1 LVGLYRI
8 VGWLKAKKQGERLHQ
23 FHKRIASL
31 YEDGKLD
38 KNDIKPLDKIKN
50 DITDAY
56 AKGKISD
63 CIMIFSIRGFQIMRI
78 MDKPSIH
85 SHLCRRYQ
93 EIHLIEANHKL
104 RR

>member
-1 LVGLYRI
+1 LVGLHRI

-38 KNDIKPLDKIKN
+38 KNDNKPLDKIKN

-56 AKGKISD
+56 AKGKISELHYNF
-63 CIMIFSIRGFQIMRI
+63 INKRI
-78 MDKPSIH
+78 SDYENNGQAVNTS
-85 SHLCRRYQ
+85 SSL
-93 EIHLIEANHKL
+93 
-104 RR
+104 